1 MPFIQTQVSIPV
13 TKEQEEKLKEK
24 LGQTITVLGKSETW
38 LMIGLEDNCRLFFQG
53 EKTEKIAFVEIKLY
67 GKANRQSYEE
77 MTKRV
82 SDIFEEVLEIPKDK
96 LYVTYQEYSHW
107 GFNGSNF

>member
-1 MPFIQTQVSIPV
+1 MPFIQTQVSISV
-13 TKEQEEKLKEK
+13 TKEQEEKLKER
-24 LGQTITVLGKSETW
+24 LGQAITVIGKSETW
-38 LMIGLEDNCRLFFQG
+38 LMIRLEDNCRLFFQG
-53 EKTEKIAFVEIKLY
+53 EKSEKIAFVEIKLY
-67 GKANRQSYEE
+67 GKADRQSYEE

-82 SDIFEEVLEIPKDK
+82 SDIFEEVLDIPNNK